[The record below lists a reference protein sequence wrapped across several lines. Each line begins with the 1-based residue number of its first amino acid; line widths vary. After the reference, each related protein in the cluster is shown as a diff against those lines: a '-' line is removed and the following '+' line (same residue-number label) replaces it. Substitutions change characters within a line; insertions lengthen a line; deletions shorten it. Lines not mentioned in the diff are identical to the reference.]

1 MRLPYIGR
9 SSDAFTAFTVLY
21 VTAFLLEM
29 VEYWRDPWFTAAFVA
44 AALMLFGRID
54 RLRFLFLLVPSTLY
68 FLLGPFPDVANHVNL
83 MILVNIALIAGIAWS
98 YVPRAGIAS
107 DAAFF
112 EMMAPVLRMLII
124 ATFAVAGF
132 HKLNTDF
139 LDPAVS
145 CITVL
150 SGQMWWAFRSGF
162 LGTALPTGLVIGGVA
177 SAAAVQLW
185 RERRSDFAWPAVD
198 WRALVTPLVAMAVV
212 GSILLTV
219 IGWERIDG
227 PKAALIFAIAI
238 FVLCWQLVEGPMLLF
253 RRYQWVALVFSMLVH
268 SQLAMIRIV
277 DFQAIAVALLATFVP
292 ANVWGVVF
300 RRGPVAIAGLRL
312 DRLQIYFLLNIVI
325 GGGLMLAHYHTGL
338 VLPRGFEATG
348 LLFNV
353 SVLILLWP
361 VLSELFSKRRDWK
374 WEGVRVFHP
383 ATPKWLFVVPLVLVL
398 HGLTSHVGLRTAGN
412 FSMFSNLRTE
422 GGVSNHLILPE
433 RPLSLGG
440 YQEDLVTIV
449 EIDDAAA
456 RIGYQYHALQDR
468 MLPMVEFR
476 KLLYL
481 WGREGRAVP
490 IVLEY
495 RGETVVSDDIAREP
509 GWVVSAW
516 DWEMR
521 LLDFRLVQRDDA
533 PIECRW

>member
-1 MRLPYIGR
+1 MRLPFIGR
-9 SSDAFTAFTVLY
+9 SFDAFTGFTVLY
-21 VTAFLLEM
+21 VAAFLLEM
-29 VEYWRDPWFTAAFVA
+29 VEHWRDPWFTAGFVVA
-44 AALMLFGRID
+44 ALVLFGRID
-54 RLRFLFLLVPSTLY
+54 RLRLLIFLIPATLY

-83 MILVNIALIAGIAWS
+83 MILVNLALIAGIVWS
-98 YVPRAGIAS
+98 YLPRAGIAS
-107 DAAFF
+107 GAAFF
-112 EMMAPVLRMLII
+112 EMMAPVLRMMII

-132 HKLNTDF
+132 HKLNTGF

-145 CITVL
+145 CITVF
-150 SGQMWWAFRSGF
+150 SGQIWWVFKSGF
-162 LGTALPTGLVIGGVA
+162 LGSALPTGLVIGGVA

-185 RERRSDFAWPAVD
+185 RERRADFAWPAVD
-198 WRALVTPLVAMAVV
+198 GRALVTPLIAMAVV
-212 GSILLTV
+212 ASVLLAV
-219 IGWERIDG
+219 VEWERIDG

-292 ANVWGVVF
+292 ANIWGVVF
-300 RRGPVAIAGLRL
+300 RRGPVAFAGLQL
-312 DRLQIYFLLNIVI
+312 DRLQIYFALNVLI
-325 GGGLMLAHYHTGL
+325 GGALMLAHNHGGL
-338 VLPRGFEATG
+338 MLPRGFEATG

-361 VLSELFSKRRDWK
+361 VVSELFSKRRDWK

-383 ATPKWLFVVPLVLVL
+383 ATPKWLFLLPLVLVL

-433 RPLSLGG
+433 PPLRLGG
-440 YQEDLVTIV
+440 YQEDLVTIL
-449 EIDDAAA
+449 EIDDDTA
-456 RIGYQYHALQDR
+456 RIGSQYHPLQDR
-468 MLPMVEFR
+468 MLPTVEFR

-490 IVLEY
+490 VILEY
-495 RGETVVSDDIAREP
+495 RGETVVSYDIAREP
-509 GWVVSAW
+509 GWVVAEP

-521 LLDFRLVQRDDA
+521 LLDFRQVQRGDA
-533 PIECRW
+533 PNECRW